1 MSHKSKSLEP
11 GSTVIVD
18 CGLISSLQTPEWWFT
33 AWLKFGVR
41 KNCCNIPTRLSSTFT
56 YLLQFCCQV
65 ESSAFP
71 SDFMYCGLSE
81 EAWAILLHSFN
92 VRDRRWLVLLFPK
105 AIRQIKLNSTDAES
119 LRRIHCLPHDSNG
132 LCYVSMRSDM
142 TYTSTVIVITIENR
156 TDHTPLTHRHLL
168 RLEPI
173 YLSTW
178 WASHLLHVLV
188 ECPHKKAVLFI
199 FVVRCVTSMK
209 IL

>member
-1 MSHKSKSLEP
+1 MFAKTAVIFRRASPVLSHICYNFAVKLKVQHFLQILCIVGSQRRREP
-11 GSTVIVD
+11 
-18 CGLISSLQTPEWWFT
+18 F
-33 AWLKFGVR
+33 
-41 KNCCNIPTRLSSTFT
+41 
-56 YLLQFCCQV
+56 
-65 ESSAFP
+65 
-71 SDFMYCGLSE
+71 
-81 EAWAILLHSFN
+81 LLHSFN

-173 YLSTW
+173 YLST
-178 WASHLLHVLV
+178 
-188 ECPHKKAVLFI
+188 
-199 FVVRCVTSMK
+199 
-209 IL
+209 